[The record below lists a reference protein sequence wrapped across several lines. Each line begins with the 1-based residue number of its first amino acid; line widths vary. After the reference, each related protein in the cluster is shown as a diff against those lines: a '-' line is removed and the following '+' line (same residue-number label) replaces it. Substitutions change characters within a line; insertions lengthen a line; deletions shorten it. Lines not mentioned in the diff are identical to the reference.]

1 MVRPVNILI
10 AEDEKD
16 IRELLILHLSKDGY
30 NVLEAENGVE
40 AIKIFKANKIDLAI
54 LDVMMPLLDGISV
67 LKSIREESTIPVMF
81 LTARGEDTDKIL
93 GLGLGAD
100 DYMVKPFS
108 PLELTARVQA
118 QLRRYHKY
126 TATVSKDELKFG
138 ELVLNRDKFTVY
150 KNDNEVEL
158 NAKEFKILEFLME
171 NKGRVFTKKKLYEA
185 VWEEPY
191 FGDDNTIMVHISHI
205 REKIEEDAKVPKYLK
220 TIRGIGYKFEN
231 Q

>member
-1 MVRPVNILI
+1 VNILI

-40 AIKIFKANKIDLAI
+40 AIKIFKANNIDLAI

-67 LKSIREESTIPVMF
+67 LKKIREESTIPVMF